1 MLGFTCHEVVESSR
15 LPKEVRPITTVR
27 ERKAHEH
34 GINLLTLKERDVS
47 DAENREDLKITLG
60 IEEEFF
66 LVDPGSRDLLAD
78 PDPAIFEACE
88 ARIEPHKVT
97 RELLRSQIETNTR
110 VCASVAEA
118 REALRETRRIV
129 IEAAEAHGAAVMAA
143 STHPFAQW
151 RELAVT
157 PKERYER
164 FAMTFQ
170 ESIRRLVIGGMH
182 IHAGF
187 GDPESRIRIMTAMRR
202 YLPAIHALS
211 TSSPF
216 NGGHDTGYK
225 SYRLNLI
232 GGLPRTSLPGPLRSR
247 AEYEEIIAEYR
258 RMNFIENGSEIWWD
272 IRPAHAFPTVELRI
286 CDICPRIEDAVAIA
300 ALYASLLRYL
310 MRQDKAGALPP
321 EPLTEV
327 IAENR
332 WVAQRYGTLAFLGD
346 TTHENARVDIDDFMR
361 DLVET
366 LAPDAR
372 ALGCEAETRH
382 ALAIIREGS
391 AADRQV
397 DLYRLRRLEGDT
409 DEEALRRVVDIV
421 LAETREGVF

>member
-1 MLGFTCHEVVESSR
+1 MQNHCPLTEVHGKRGGV
-15 LPKEVRPITTVR
+15 PRPG
-27 ERKAHEH
+27 EH
-34 GINLLTLKERDVS
+34 KVNDADNRD
-47 DAENREDLKITLG
+47 DLSITLG

-66 LVDPGSRDLLAD
+66 LVDPVSRDLLAD

-110 VCASVAEA
+110 VCESVTEA

-157 PKERYER
+157 AMERYER

-182 IHAGF
+182 VHAGF
-187 GDPESRIRIMTAMRR
+187 GDPESRIRVMTAMRR

-232 GGLPRTSLPGPLRSR
+232 GNLPRTSLPGPLYSR
-247 AEYEEIIAEYR
+247 AEFDEIISEYR
-258 RMNFIENGSEIWWD
+258 RMKFIETGSEIWWD
-272 IRPAHAFPTVELRI
+272 IRPAHAFPTIELRI
-286 CDICPRIEDAVAIA
+286 CDICPRMEDAVAIA
-300 ALYASLLRYL
+300 ALYVCLLRWL
-310 MRQDKAGALPP
+310 MRQDEAGALPP

-332 WVAQRYGTLAFLGD
+332 WVAQRYGTLAFFGD
-346 TTHENARVDIDDFMR
+346 TTYENARVDIDDFMR

-372 ALGCEAETRH
+372 ALGCEAEIRH
-382 ALAIIREGS
+382 TLAIIRQGS
-391 AADRQV
+391 GADRQA
-397 DLYRLRRLEGDT
+397 DLYRLRRLEGDS
-409 DEEALRRVVDIV
+409 DEEALRRVVDLV